1 MPEITFSNRLVINVF
16 GRKMEQVNK
25 TFTLMNATINH
36 SRPSISEYFKTLK
49 TLKRSS
55 SKKKNNKVETYCPP
69 VNVCITYKAN
79 STKILAI
86 KKHQLP
92 KKCIAIRYRTGTQI
106 TKVFHR
112 KGYQI
117 SIRVRKRD

>member
-1 MPEITFSNRLVINVF
+1 
-16 GRKMEQVNK
+16 MEQVNK
-25 TFTLMNATINH
+25 TFTLMNTTINH

-79 STKILAI
+79 STKILTI